1 MIKYTPTISRKPLEA
16 GIHSVTVKLATES
29 YSTKGDQTLD
39 LELLIGEDGHP
50 MRDTLY
56 NTEKAAW
63 RITQARD
70 CFGFV
75 DELGAE
81 VEFKGADL
89 NGCTGQVEIALGEVR
104 KSGKYEGK
112 QFLEVKRYLP
122 RMEQVIVQADVEN
135 VPF

>member
-1 MIKYTPTISRKPLEA
+1 MIKYTPTISRKPLES
-16 GIHSVTVKLATES
+16 GIHHVTVKLATES
-29 YSTKGDQTLD
+29 YSQKGDQTLD
-39 LELLIGEDGHP
+39 LELLVGDEQHP
-50 MRDTLY
+50 IRDTLY

-70 CFGFV
+70 CFGFT
-75 DELGAE
+75 DELGTE

-122 RMEQVIVQADVEN
+122 RIEQVVETEN

>member
-1 MIKYTPTISRKPLEA
+1 MIKYTPTISRQPLEE

-29 YSTKGDQTLD
+29 YSTKGDQTVE
-39 LELLIGEDGHP
+39 LELLIGNDNHP

-75 DELGAE
+75 DEIGEE

-89 NGCTGQVEIALGEVR
+89 NGCTGQVEIGLGEIR
-104 KSGKYEGK
+104 TSGKYEGK
-112 QFLEVKRYLP
+112 QFMEVKRYLP
-122 RMEQVIVQADVEN
+122 RLEQVAVDSDN

>member
-1 MIKYTPTISRKPLEA
+1 MIKYTPTISRQPLEA
-16 GIHSVTVKLATES
+16 GIHFVTVKLATES
-29 YSTKGDQTLD
+29 YSAKGDQTLD
-39 LELLIGEDGHP
+39 LELLIGNDGHP

-70 CFGFV
+70 CFGFT

-81 VEFKGADL
+81 IEFKGADL
-89 NGCTGQVEIALGEVR
+89 NGCTGQVEIALGEPR

-122 RMEQVIVQADVEN
+122 RIEQVVETEN

>member
-1 MIKYTPTISRKPLEA
+1 MIKYTPTLSRKPLEA

-29 YSTKGDQTLD
+29 YSQKGDQTIE
-39 LELLIGEDGHP
+39 LELVIGDEKHP
-50 MRDTLY
+50 MLDTLY

-70 CFGFV
+70 CFGFEDV
-75 DELGAE
+75 IGEE

-104 KSGKYEGK
+104 TSGKYAGK
-112 QFLEVKRYLP
+112 QFMEIKRYLP
-122 RMEQVIVQADVEN
+122 RIEQVTVEPDADN

>member
-1 MIKYTPTISRKPLEA
+1 MIKYTPTLSRKPLEA
-16 GIHSVTVKLATES
+16 GIHHVTVKLATEG
-29 YSTKGDQTLD
+29 YSAKGDQIID
-39 LELLIGEDGHP
+39 LELLVGDDKHLIK
-50 MRDTLY
+50 DTLY
-56 NTEKAAW
+56 NTDKAAW

-75 DELGAE
+75 DEIGTE
-81 VEFKGADL
+81 VEFKAVDL
-89 NGCTGQVEIALGEVR
+89 NECTGQVEIAFGEVR

-122 RMEQVIVQADVEN
+122 RIEQVIVALDADN

>member
-16 GIHSVTVKLATES
+16 GIYHVTVKLATES
-29 YSTKGDQTLD
+29 YSQKGDQTLD
-39 LELLIGEDGHP
+39 LELFVGDEQHP

-70 CFGFV
+70 CFGFT
-75 DELGAE
+75 DELGID
-81 VEFKGADL
+81 VEFNGADL
-89 NGCTGQVEIALGEVR
+89 NGCTGQVEIALGEPR
-104 KSGKYEGK
+104 KSGKHEGK
-112 QFLEVKRYLP
+112 QFMEIKRYLP
-122 RMEQVIVQADVEN
+122 RMEQITVEPEAEN

>member
-1 MIKYTPTISRKPLEA
+1 MIKYIPTLSRKPLEA
-16 GIHSVTVKLATES
+16 GIHHVTVKLATEG
-29 YSTKGDQTLD
+29 YSAKGDQIID
-39 LELLIGEDGHP
+39 LELLVGDDKHP
-50 MRDTLY
+50 MKDTLY
-56 NTEKAAW
+56 NTDKAAW

-75 DELGAE
+75 DEIGAE
-81 VEFKGADL
+81 IEFKASDL
-89 NGCTGQVEIALGEVR
+89 NECTGQVEIALGEPR

-122 RMEQVIVQADVEN
+122 RMEQVVDVEN

>member
-1 MIKYTPTISRKPLEA
+1 MIKYTPTISRQPLEA
-16 GIHSVTVKLATES
+16 GIYSVTVKLATES
-29 YSTKGDQTLD
+29 YSNKGDQTLD
-39 LELLIGEDGHP
+39 LELLIGNDGHP

-70 CFGFV
+70 CFGFT

-122 RMEQVIVQADVEN
+122 RIEQVTVEPDVEN

>member
-16 GIHSVTVKLATES
+16 GIYSVSVKLATES
-29 YSTKGDQTLD
+29 YSNKGDQTLD
-39 LELLIGEDGHP
+39 LELLIGDEQHP

-70 CFGFV
+70 CFGFEDV
-75 DELGAE
+75 IGEE

-122 RMEQVIVQADVEN
+122 RIEQVVETEN

>member
-16 GIHSVTVKLATES
+16 GIHHCTVKTATEG
-29 YSTKGDQTLD
+29 YSPKGDQILE
-39 LELLIGEDGHP
+39 LELLVGSESHP

-56 NTEKAAW
+56 NTDKAAW

-75 DELGAE
+75 DEIGEE
-81 VEFKGADL
+81 VEFKEVDL
-89 NGCTGQVEIALGEVR
+89 HGCTGQVEIGLGDPR
-104 KSGKYEGK
+104 KSGKHEGK

-122 RMEQVIVQADVEN
+122 RIEQVACEPDGKI
-135 VPF
+135 PF